1 MTLATNKVA
10 RITGV
15 IRGLG
20 RSTAIALARGGGDVI
35 ITYHAHK
42 NGQAWHDAGFL
53 ADARRDSIAP
63 WRHPAL
69 QWCVWAAYL
78 AGEWHCGQTAL
89 PESTELG
96 AMRLVVVTA
105 GYSRRKH
112 LALLDAPCDA
122 ACSLRCRAG
131 GWCGD
136 RRGHRACIFAASA
149 SLRRRNFPW
158 NFSVSAYHL
167 APVGNSARSQGR
179 AGLHANTPW

>member
-78 AGEWHCGQTAL
+78 AGEWHCGQTSL

-105 GYSRRKH
+105 GYPRRKH

-122 ACSLRCRAG
+122 APAAG
-131 GWCGD
+131 
-136 RRGHRACIFAASA
+136 ATTAAA
-149 SLRRRNFPW
+149 
-158 NFSVSAYHL
+158 
-167 APVGNSARSQGR
+167 
-179 AGLHANTPW
+179 T